1 MKMSIALNV
10 LTKFCKLKHI
20 NSSVASFVCLCLIF
34 VVQHAGAQE
43 TYKPMAD
50 IETFKEKLAAMSE
63 TTQTIVC
70 NFVQEKNLSV
80 LSEKVVS
87 KGQFFFKKQN
97 NIRWEYTD
105 PFKYLIIISNN
116 QLFTRDDKNQHQY
129 DIESSAM
136 FQEMNKF
143 ISGCVQGDIL
153 KNDKDYVITYY
164 ENSKAYYVKL
174 IPRNEKMKQMLNE
187 VQIYFDRNDLTVS
200 SLKMIESG
208 EDYTRINF
216 IDKKLN
222 TAIPVEKF
230 NFK

>member
-1 MKMSIALNV
+1 MSIALNAW
-10 LTKFCKLKHI
+10 TKFYKLQPM
-20 NSSVASFVCLCLIF
+20 NRTVAFFTCMYIIF
-34 VVQHAGAQE
+34 VMQHTSAQE
-43 TYKPMAD
+43 TYKPMSD
-50 IETFKEKLAAMSE
+50 IGTFKEKLAVMSGAI
-63 TTQTIVC
+63 QTIVC
-70 NFVQEKNLSV
+70 NFIQEKNLSV
-80 LSEKVVS
+80 LSEKVIS

-105 PFKYLIIISNN
+105 PYKYLIIISNN
-116 QLFTRDDKNQHQY
+116 QLFIRDDKNQNQY
-129 DIESSAM
+129 DIQSSAV

-153 KNDKDYVITYY
+153 KNDKDYAISYF
-164 ENSKAYYVKL
+164 EGSRSYYVKL

-208 EDYTRINF
+208 EDYTRITF

-222 TAIPVEKF
+222 TDIPVEKF